1 MWRETI
7 KLRLAWSLLFILW
20 GKFSAMVNHYAVEH
34 DLQKYSRALCASV
47 PLLYWKIMGLYPI
60 KNCIKS
66 LKYYMHFTGISLIRL
81 FCMCR
86 CWQHTEKGSSDWLLP
101 FKSSSGAQDFF
112 WIMKVCACMKNVQWK
127 KKEIFFHQNH
137 QSVRNSLWRLII
149 LNIKHVY
156 THWKITLTENE
167 NHSISL
173 STFHLSLFKLRCQI
187 IRFWVFVD
195 ILPKTIWYLNKNL
208 HEWGWG
214 WMLLISVI
222 SFGFVCIHRS
232 PSVLILPSIG
242 SDS

>member
-127 KKEIFFHQNH
+127 KKRDIFASKSPICKKF
-137 QSVRNSLWRLII
+137 SLKAHHFKHKTRVHTQKKHINRKWKSFNLTV
-149 LNIKHVY
+149 NISSF
-156 THWKITLTENE
+156 
-167 NHSISL
+167 SI
-173 STFHLSLFKLRCQI
+173 
-187 IRFWVFVD
+187 
-195 ILPKTIWYLNKNL
+195 
-208 HEWGWG
+208 
-214 WMLLISVI
+214 
-222 SFGFVCIHRS
+222 
-232 PSVLILPSIG
+232 
-242 SDS
+242 

>member
-66 LKYYMHFTGISLIRL
+66 LKYYMHFTGIFLIKL

-101 FKSSSGAQDFF
+101 FESRSGVQHLYGYTRRMPVKTLGKRRERFPPPNLKSETF
-112 WIMKVCACMKNVQWK
+112 WETSEESQW
-127 KKEIFFHQNH
+127 IPA
-137 QSVRNSLWRLII
+137 L
-149 LNIKHVY
+149 
-156 THWKITLTENE
+156 
-167 NHSISL
+167 
-173 STFHLSLFKLRCQI
+173 
-187 IRFWVFVD
+187 
-195 ILPKTIWYLNKNL
+195 
-208 HEWGWG
+208 
-214 WMLLISVI
+214 
-222 SFGFVCIHRS
+222 
-232 PSVLILPSIG
+232 
-242 SDS
+242 